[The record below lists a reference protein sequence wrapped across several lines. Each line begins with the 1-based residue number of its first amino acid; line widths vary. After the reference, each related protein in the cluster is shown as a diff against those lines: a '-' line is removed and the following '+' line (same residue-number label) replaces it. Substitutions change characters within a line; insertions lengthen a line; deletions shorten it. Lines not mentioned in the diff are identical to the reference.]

1 MLQSLT
7 QSLTGTVTTL
17 ITDALRE
24 HDQRQERRLDGHER
38 QLEALRTTQE
48 ECKSKIATLDAA
60 TKTLQD
66 RLLVVS
72 SAEPIPAGGDRD
84 DVNRDIDKTIFRVSV
99 KRNVAKAEVA
109 KTLACHVDRRKGR
122 ASLSWEPF
130 VELKVD
136 IPADPSATRYSLVWD
151 YEIVDKHNIDKDA
164 VLAAFSDLEPSR
176 REPSFRP

>member
-1 MLQSLT
+1 MVAPDGSK
-7 QSLTGTVTTL
+7 
-17 ITDALRE
+17 
-24 HDQRQERRLDGHER
+24 QRAFVGLDENLMQAKTRVGSRRLA
-38 QLEALRTTQE
+38 EALE
-48 ECKSKIATLDAA
+48 K
-60 TKTLQD
+60 
-66 RLLVVS
+66 VH
-72 SAEPIPAGGDRD
+72 PA
-84 DVNRDIDKTIFRVSV
+84 
-99 KRNVAKAEVA
+99 
-109 KTLACHVDRRKGR
+109 LACHVDRRKGR